1 MKYGQRISLLREEKQ
16 LTQEELAERIGI
28 SRAALSHYEN
38 NRREPD
44 FETLKDIADFF
55 YVNVDYLL
63 GGIGRVHKEESVDPS
78 RQKPIK
84 LLGYHIVHF
93 RHWVYPDRLM

>member
-1 MKYGQRISLLREEKQ
+1 MKYGQRICLLREEKQ
-16 LTQEELAERIGI
+16 LTQGELAERIGI

-44 FETLKDIADFF
+44 FETLKHIADFF

-63 GGIGRVHKEESVDPS
+63 GGIGRIHKEDPQPH
-78 RQKPIK
+78 QKSTR

-93 RHWVYPDRLM
+93 RHWVYPNRLL

>member
-1 MKYGQRISLLREEKQ
+1 MKYGHRICLLREEKQ

-44 FETLKDIADFF
+44 FETLKHIADFF

-63 GGIGRVHKEESVDPS
+63 GGIQRVHKQDLIHSGKT
-78 RQKPIK
+78 KPIQ

-93 RHWVYPDRLM
+93 RHWVYPNRLM

>member
-1 MKYGQRISLLREEKQ
+1 MKYGQRICLLREEKQ
-16 LTQEELAERIGI
+16 LTQGELAERIGI

-44 FETLKDIADFF
+44 FETLKHIADFF

-63 GGIGRVHKEESVDPS
+63 GGVGQIHKEEAAH
-78 RQKPIK
+78 QTKPAK

-93 RHWVYPDRLM
+93 KHWVYPNRLL